1 MILILSTNQETTTN
15 EVIKWLKAL
24 KKAFIRVHED
34 EIFDI
39 KVCKNRI
46 FLQSQRN
53 NFFIEDITSVWYRR
67 GGLQFIRKEYNNP
80 SINAYMNETQYWL
93 EDYVIKLLEAKKHI
107 NKQSNSHLNK
117 LFVLDQAKK
126 AGLKVPEYYLAENT
140 DQLIVNKTITKS
152 IAENIILKSVGNFP
166 EGILYTSLV
175 TEKEKKNFFITFFQ
189 EMIEKDFEVRAFYLN
204 GKIWST
210 AIFSQNDKKTQID
223 HRKYNHETPNRNVR
237 YNLSKEI
244 EEKIHILMLQLD
256 INCGSLDFI
265 KTKNDFYFLEI
276 NPVGQF
282 LGLSAICNYL
292 LEKEIAEYL

>member
-24 KKAFIRVHED
+24 GKAFIRIHED
-34 EIFDI
+34 EIFEI
-39 KVCKNRI
+39 KEYQKRI
-46 FLQSQRN
+46 FLKSQRHS
-53 NFFIEDITSVWYRR
+53 FFIDDITSVWYRR
-67 GGLQFIRKEYNNP
+67 GGLQFIRKEYDNP

-93 EDYVIKLLEAKKHI
+93 EDYVIKTLETKKHI
-107 NKQSNSHLNK
+107 NKQSNCHLNK
-117 LFVLDQAKK
+117 LLVLEQAKK

-152 IAENIILKSVGNFP
+152 IAENIILKSVDNFS

-175 TEKEKKNFFITFFQ
+175 IEKEKENFFITFFQ
-189 EMIEKDFEVRAFYLN
+189 EMIEKDFEVRAFYLD
-204 GKIWST
+204 GKIWAT

-223 HRKYNHETPNRNVR
+223 HRKYNHEMPNRNVR
-237 YNLSKEI
+237 YNLPKEI
-244 EEKIHILMLQLD
+244 EEKIHTLMQQLN

-265 KTKNDFYFLEI
+265 KNKNDFYFLEI